1 MECVRNF
8 EKYFPN
14 NNIDNIIKIL
24 NERRRKKMID
34 FISKATNNFPSLSR
48 NHRLTILTF

>member
-14 NNIDNIIKIL
+14 NNIDNIIKII
-24 NERRRKKMID
+24 NEKRRKKMLD
-34 FISKATNNFPSLSR
+34 FISKANNLRSISM

>member
-8 EKYFPN
+8 EKYFPS
-14 NNIDNIIKIL
+14 NNIDNIIKII
-24 NERRRKKMID
+24 NEKRRKKMID
-34 FISKATNNFPSLSR
+34 FISKATNLPSLSM